1 MLIQG
6 RELNTSD
13 IEGICGL
20 LRVEQH
26 TVESRVVCALGL
38 AQRSGPSQ
46 GHGGTH
52 SAAQARAGRLHRVA
66 RSAEALP
73 MRAAISTLRPSLPRR
88 NPSAARHAIST
99 PWARPFSLN
108 CERCNPPGSA
118 QPPCQAERDLCGT
131 ANFPTPRRQLSKP
144 YSASSNAPRRTIRP
158 CASQSQHVPHALQ
171 KYQIPCP
178 VLQSSYTRPL
188 SH

>member
-99 PWARPFSLN
+99 PWARPSSLN
-108 CERCNPPGSA
+108 CERGNPPGSA

-131 ANFPTPRRQLSKP
+131 ANFPTPRRRSNSP
-144 YSASSNAPRRTIRP
+144 CSASNNAPRRMRRP
-158 CASQSQHVPHALQ
+158 CARRSQDAPL
-171 KYQIPCP
+171 PCKN
-178 VLQSSYTRPL
+178 TRFPARRY
-188 SH
+188 S